1 MMIKHNGT
9 GYINQTGYGVMK
21 LGNEPTLKPQFS
33 FLTDRNFQ
41 DIDAEK
47 KYGNAGEKG
56 IKLSM
61 SDKIRFLP
69 M

>member
-1 MMIKHNGT
+1 MIKHNGT
-9 GYINQTGYGVMK
+9 GYINKTGYGVMK
-21 LGNEPTLKPQFS
+21 LGDEPTLKPQFS
-33 FLTDRNFQ
+33 LLTDEHFKK
-41 DIDAEK
+41 IDAEK

-61 SDKIRFLP
+61 RDKIRFLP

>member
-1 MMIKHNGT
+1 MIKHDGT

-21 LGNEPTLKPQFS
+21 LGDEPTLKPQFS
-33 FLTDRNFQ
+33 FLTDRHFKK
-41 DIDAEK
+41 IDAEK

-61 SDKIRFLP
+61 RDKIRFLP

>member
-1 MMIKHNGT
+1 MIKHNGT

-21 LGNEPTLKPQFS
+21 LGDEPTLKPQFS
-33 FLTDRNFQ
+33 LLTDRHFQ

-47 KYGNAGEKG
+47 KYGKAGKKG

-61 SDKIRFLP
+61 RDKIRFLP

>member
-1 MMIKHNGT
+1 MIKHDGT
-9 GYINQTGYGVMK
+9 GYINHTGYGVMK

-33 FLTDRNFQ
+33 FLTDRHFENL
-41 DIDAEK
+41 DAEK

-61 SDKIRFLP
+61 RDKIRFLP

>member
-1 MMIKHNGT
+1 MIKHNGT

-33 FLTDRNFQ
+33 LLTDKHFQ

-61 SDKIRFLP
+61 RDRIRFLP

>member
-1 MMIKHNGT
+1 MIKYNGS
-9 GYINQTGYGVMK
+9 GYVNQTGYGVMK

-33 FLTDRNFQ
+33 LLTDKHFKN
-41 DIDAEK
+41 IDAQI
-47 KYGNAGEKG
+47 KYGNAGKKD

-61 SDKIRFLP
+61 RDKIRFLP

>member
-1 MMIKHNGT
+1 MIKHDGT
-9 GYINQTGYGVMK
+9 GYINKTEYGVMK

-33 FLTDRNFQ
+33 LLTDKHFQ
-41 DIDAEK
+41 DIDSEK
-47 KYGNAGEKG
+47 KYGNAGQKG

-61 SDKIRFLP
+61 RDKIRFLP

>member
-1 MMIKHNGT
+1 MIKHDGT

-33 FLTDRNFQ
+33 LLADRHFQ

-61 SDKIRFLP
+61 RDKIRFLP

>member
-1 MMIKHNGT
+1 MIKHNGT

-33 FLTDRNFQ
+33 LLTDRHFQ

-61 SDKIRFLP
+61 RDKIRFLP

>member
-1 MMIKHNGT
+1 MIKYDGT
-9 GYINQTGYGVMK
+9 GYINKTGYGIMK

-33 FLTDRNFQ
+33 LLKDKHFQ

-47 KYGNAGEKG
+47 KYGKAGEKG

-61 SDKIRFLP
+61 RDKIRFLP

>member
-1 MMIKHNGT
+1 MIKHNGT

-21 LGNEPTLKPQFS
+21 LGNEPMLKPQFS
-33 FLTDRNFQ
+33 LLTDRHFEN
-41 DIDAEK
+41 IDAEK

-61 SDKIRFLP
+61 RDKIRFLP

>member
-1 MMIKHNGT
+1 MIKHNGN
-9 GYINQTGYGVMK
+9 GFINQTGYGVMK

-33 FLTDRNFQ
+33 LLTDRHFQ
-41 DIDAEK
+41 NIDAKK
-47 KYGNAGEKG
+47 KYGNSGEKG

-61 SDKIRFLP
+61 RDKIRFLP